1 MIPTHM
7 QQFFKKSWPDA
18 LVVAGFLLLGVLYFF
33 TPLSQGLVL
42 GGHDTVAGMGQG
54 HEQELFQ
61 QATGET
67 TRWTNSKNHTPHH

>member
-1 MIPTHM
+1 M
-7 QQFFKKSWPDA
+7 QNFIRKSWPDV
-18 LVVAGFLLLGVLYFF
+18 LVVLCFLVLSLVYFV

-54 HEQELFQ
+54 HEQELFN

-67 TRWTNSKNHTPHH
+67 TRWTNSIFSGMPT